1 MRTHSMF
8 RHRWLHLLHSLGLE
22 FWLPLPFLGGLFWFG
37 GNRMADQVL
46 SRPYTTV
53 NQLQADTQLEVKL
66 SLTVVLIKA
75 VINKTEG
82 LTIVA
87 VKTTDSTL
95 KKLEYEFGVTEVGEI
110 ESAIANEL
118 GMSIEQTRKLVRY
131 QIQD

>member
-1 MRTHSMF
+1 MF

-22 FWLPLPFLGGLFWFG
+22 FWLPLPFLGVLFWFG
-37 GNRMADQVL
+37 GNLMTDRVL
-46 SRPYTTV
+46 SRSYTTV

-66 SLTVVLIKA
+66 SLTVVLIQA

-82 LTIVA
+82 VTFVA

-95 KKLEYEFGVTEVGEI
+95 KKLEYEFPVTEVGEV
-110 ESAIANEL
+110 ESAIAQEL
-118 GMSIEQTRKLVRY
+118 DMSIEQTRKLVRY

>member
-1 MRTHSMF
+1 MF
-8 RHRWLHLLHSLGLE
+8 RHRWLYLLHSFGLE
-22 FWLPLPFLGGLFWFG
+22 FWLPLPFLGVLFWFG
-37 GNRMADQVL
+37 GNLMTEHVL

-66 SLTVVLIKA
+66 SLTVVLIQA

-82 LTIVA
+82 VTFVA

-95 KKLEYEFGVTEVGEI
+95 KKLEYEFGVTEVSEV
-110 ESAIANEL
+110 ESAIAQEL
-118 GMSIEQTRKLVRY
+118 NMSIEQTRKLVRY